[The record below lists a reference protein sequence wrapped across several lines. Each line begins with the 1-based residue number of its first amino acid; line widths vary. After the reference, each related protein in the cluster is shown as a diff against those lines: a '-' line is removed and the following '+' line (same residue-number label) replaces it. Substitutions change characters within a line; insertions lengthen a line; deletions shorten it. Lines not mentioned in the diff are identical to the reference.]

1 VPLGSIQA
9 AIWIA
14 SSLSSFPVLA
24 EETTTA
30 ADRGEAARV
39 ALDMIDCQRT
49 LEAEVRRIVGIE
61 IGDLLLEPDA
71 LAGGSFDRLSI
82 RCEGELARIEAA
94 RAGHDD
100 HLART
105 LRLAEFPGDAAPRA
119 LALAGIEELAA
130 FSPAVRQR
138 IQQRRPSAPVPI
150 ARAGQQARDGDSTR
164 EPEPNPG
171 APWRLEVAA
180 ITRAFL
186 RSDGLVAFGGGLG
199 VDRGVGPHALARLD
213 LDLGEGSRTVSLGEV
228 HGLQASGGLA
238 AGARFGGSS
247 FSAALALGAR
257 FGIVRLSGA
266 PANAVTVGAATVV
279 RAWGGPLAMVRA
291 SAGVG
296 PMSATLSVEAGVA
309 LVGAEGLADS
319 AVALVARGPW
329 VAASLGIGI
338 RRAK

>member
-1 VPLGSIQA
+1 MRRRQRGSIQA

-14 SSLSSFPVLA
+14 GSLSTFSALA
-24 EETTTA
+24 AETGA
-30 ADRGEAARV
+30 DADRVEAARV
-39 ALDMIDCQRT
+39 ALDVIDCPGT
-49 LEAEVRRIVGIE
+49 LDAEVRRIVGIE

-71 LAGGSFDRLSI
+71 PAGGSFNRLTI

-100 HLART
+100 HLDRT
-105 LRLAEFPGDAAPRA
+105 LRFAEFPGDAAPRA

-138 IQQRRPSAPVPI
+138 IQGASQRPR
-150 ARAGQQARDGDSTR
+150 GGDPTR
-164 EPEPNPG
+164 EPEPSAA
-171 APWRLEVAA
+171 APWSLEVAA
-180 ITRAFL
+180 MTRAFL

-199 VDRGVGPHALARLD
+199 VDRGVGRHALARLD

-228 HGLQASGGLA
+228 HGLQASAGLT
-238 AGARFGGSS
+238 AGARFGASR
-247 FSAALALGAR
+247 FSTALALGAR
-257 FGIVRLSGA
+257 FGVVRLSGA
-266 PANAVTVGAATVV
+266 PASAATVGAESVV

-291 SAGVG
+291 SAGAG
-296 PMSATLSVEAGVA
+296 PMSASLSVEAGVA
-309 LVGAEGLADS
+309 LVGAEGLADDM
-319 AVALVARGPW
+319 VALVARGPW

>member
-1 VPLGSIQA
+1 VRLVRFGSIRA

-14 SSLSSFPVLA
+14 SALSSFPVLA
-24 EETTTA
+24 ASTTA
-30 ADRGEAARV
+30 DADRGGAARV
-39 ALDMIDCQRT
+39 ALDTVDCPGTID
-49 LEAEVRRIVGIE
+49 AEVRRIVGIE

-71 LAGGSFDRLSI
+71 LAGVSFDRLTI
-82 RCEGELARIEAA
+82 RCEGELGRIEAA

-100 HLART
+100 HLDRT

-138 IQQRRPSAPVPI
+138 IE
-150 ARAGQQARDGDSTR
+150 RAGQQTR
-164 EPEPNPG
+164 GGNATPVPESKLG

-180 ITRAFL
+180 ISRAFL
-186 RSDGLVAFGGGLG
+186 PSDGLVAFGGGLG
-199 VDRGVGPHALARLD
+199 VDRDVGRHALAHLD

-228 HGLQASGGLA
+228 HGLQASAGLA
-238 AGARFGGSS
+238 AGARFGGSR
-247 FSAALALGAR
+247 FSTALALGAR

-266 PANAVTVGAATVV
+266 PANAVTVGAETVV
-279 RAWGGPLAMVRA
+279 RAWGGPLATARA

-296 PMSATLSVEAGVA
+296 PMSASFAVEAGVA
-309 LVGAEGLADS
+309 LVGAEGLADA